1 MIFGPCL
8 GCSAH
13 SNFSLGYFYI
23 FKCKNKNKNCLNTIS
38 YFCYGD
44 MQKKNQAIFAIL
56 AFLSQK
62 KLNGTVL
69 KNARGTEL
77 FYGDT
82 KDYMEH
88 IGEGKSLP

>member
-1 MIFGPCL
+1 MEIC
-8 GCSAH
+8 
-13 SNFSLGYFYI
+13 
-23 FKCKNKNKNCLNTIS
+23 
-38 YFCYGD
+38 
-44 MQKKNQAIFAIL
+44 KKNQAIFAIL

-88 IGEGKSLP
+88 IGEGKPLS